1 MKYERIYKYFERL
14 KPVFNEAGSKIMEIY
29 NQSGYQTLIKD
40 DDTPVTSADHQS
52 NDLICSY
59 LEEISPTIPV
69 ISEENVD
76 IPYNVRKDYEY
87 FWLLDP
93 LDGTKEF
100 INKTGE
106 FTINLAL
113 IKNDQPIL
121 GMVYAPVQKRL
132 YWAIKK
138 KGAFISNGMNDDIS
152 IQSRPFR
159 WEDKGLRVICS
170 RSHINTPTKEFIG
183 QFEDPVIIPKGSAL
197 KFLLISEGNAD
208 VYPRLGPTMEWDTAA
223 PQIILEE
230 AGGKIV
236 ELETGQPVKYNK
248 ESLLNPYFLATGTL
262 MQ

>member
-14 KPVFNEAGSKIMEIY
+14 KPVFNEAGSMIMEIY

-40 DDTPVTSADHQS
+40 DHTPVTTADHQS
-52 NDLICSY
+52 NSLICKY
-59 LEEISPTIPV
+59 LEEISPSIPV
-69 ISEENVD
+69 ISEENAD
-76 IPYNVRKDYEY
+76 IPYIVRKDYEY

-121 GMVYAPVQKRL
+121 GMVYVPVQKLL
-132 YWAIKK
+132 YWAIKQN
-138 KGAFISNGMNDDIS
+138 GAFISNGMKEDIS
-152 IQSRPFR
+152 IRSSPFR
-159 WEDKGLRVICS
+159 WNDKRLRVICS
-170 RSHINTPTKEFIG
+170 RSHINTPTKKYMG

-197 KFLLISEGNAD
+197 KFLLLSEGNAD

-236 ELETGQPVKYNK
+236 ELESGQPVTYNK
-248 ESLLNPYFLATGTL
+248 ESMLNPHFLATGILT
-262 MQ
+262 Q